1 MDTEI
6 KFETALESVERIVA
20 ELERGQTP
28 LGDSLAKYEEAVRL
42 LGQCQGL
49 IERTE
54 RSVALLTGV
63 DENGEPVTSPFDA
76 RATVPAAETATTVVA
91 APAPKEKKTRK
102 SASVPPAAPTT
113 APAAEAT
120 FYSDIEPPF

>member
-1 MDTEI
+1 METEI

-42 LGQCQGL
+42 LGQCQTL

-54 RSVALLTGV
+54 RSVSLLTGV
-63 DENGEPVTSPFDA
+63 DENGEPVTAAFDA
-76 RATVPAAETATTVVA
+76 RATVPAAEATTTVVA
-91 APAPKEKKTRK
+91 APKEKKTRK
-102 SASVPPAAPTT
+102 SASTPGPAPTL

-120 FYSDIEPPF
+120 FTSDIEPPF